1 MNNEMRSDKTF
12 DDPDQAA
19 LHDGEALLARAF
31 SQRLRQVIGN
41 RSVLRFSQECGISD
55 SLMRKYLAG
64 SQPGLA
70 KLVRLAEVAGVSVE
84 WLATGRE
91 GSEIGAL
98 ARSAP
103 GSDDHHEPA
112 DGQAGG
118 LPPLFDRRWLN
129 HEAHSLQH
137 MTAVCDSMEP
147 TISIG
152 APLLIDPSFTQVRH
166 DAIYMLRWQGTLVP
180 KRLQIDWEGG
190 VWVRSD
196 NPLYED
202 QRIPAQAVHRLDVVG
217 RVVWVGRRI

>member
-1 MNNEMRSDKTF
+1 MNNKMHSDKIF
-12 DDPDQAA
+12 DNQDQAT
-19 LHDGEALLARAF
+19 LHDAESLLARAF

-70 KLVRLAEVAGVSVE
+70 KLVRLAEVAGVSAE

-91 GSEIGAL
+91 GSGVSTL
-98 ARSAP
+98 ARTA
-103 GSDDHHEPA
+103 SDSDERKERA
-112 DGQAGG
+112 DGQASA
-118 LPPLFDRRWLN
+118 LPPLFNRGWLDG
-129 HEAHSLQH
+129 EAPSLKH
-137 MTAVCDSMEP
+137 VTAVCDSMEP

-166 DAIYMLRWQGTLVP
+166 DAIYVLRWHGALVP

-202 QRIPAQAVHRLDVVG
+202 QRIPAQAVRQLDIVG